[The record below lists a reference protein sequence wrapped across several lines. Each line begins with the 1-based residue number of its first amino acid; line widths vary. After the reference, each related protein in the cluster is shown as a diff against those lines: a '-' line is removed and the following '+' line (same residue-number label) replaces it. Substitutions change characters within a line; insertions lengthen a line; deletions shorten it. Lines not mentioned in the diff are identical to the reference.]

1 MKKITELINISSSL
15 MPDLDK
21 ITSSEKKKEA
31 EPVEPIAKF
40 SYDNTIDETD
50 GAMKSFQKR
59 FGKKRSR
66 FSLIAYILLSVAVA
80 VGIAFNTSAVPLYFA
95 LAFCLFGLYYN
106 VTDQKRTRKRVI
118 KALEDMNPEEYC
130 CTIYP
135 DKIELETIIKP
146 KQNEV
151 DLKID
156 EDADEEILTPL
167 KTVFK
172 IGEDLLNFIENEE
185 SLLLIFNRRQIY
197 CFPKRCMSK
206 DEEDTVRDFLIEQL
220 EG

>member
-1 MKKITELINISSSL
+1 
-15 MPDLDK
+15 MPDLGN
-21 ITSSEKKKEA
+21 ITKSEKKKEK
-31 EPVEPIAKF
+31 EVEPIVKF
-40 SYDNTIDETD
+40 SYDNNIDETD

-66 FSLIAYILLSVAVA
+66 FSLIAYILLSVAVG

-106 VTDQKRTRKRVI
+106 VTDQKRTRKRVL

-130 CTIYP
+130 CAIYP

-156 EDADEEILTPL
+156 EEQDEEILTPL

-206 DEEDTVRDFLIEQL
+206 DDENTVRDFLIDKL
-220 EG
+220 ESA

>member
-1 MKKITELINISSSL
+1 
-15 MPDLDK
+15 MPDLNK
-21 ITSSEKKKEA
+21 TVKSEKKKEK
-31 EPVEPIAKF
+31 EPIAKF
-40 SYDNTIDETD
+40 SYDNTADETD

-59 FGKKRSR
+59 FSRKRGR
-66 FSLIAYILLSVAVA
+66 ASLIAYSLLTVAVA
-80 VGIAFNTSAVPLYFA
+80 VGIVFNKNAAPLYFA
-95 LAFCLFGLYYN
+95 LAFCLFGLFIT

-146 KQNEV
+146 KVNEV

-156 EDADEEILTPL
+156 EEVDDEILTPL

-172 IGEDLLNFIENEE
+172 FGEDLLNFSENEE

-197 CFPKRCMSK
+197 CFPKRCMSR
-206 DEEDTVRDFLIEQL
+206 EQEDIVRDFLIEKL
-220 EG
+220 ESD